1 LTLDESTDNDRKVEE
16 KGLTFLLDPFAASFI
31 QNGLTVEY
39 DEAEDDFI
47 VRVNGFTDSNC

>member
-1 LTLDESTDNDRKVEE
+1 VEE

-47 VRVNGFTDSNC
+47 VRVNGFTDSDC